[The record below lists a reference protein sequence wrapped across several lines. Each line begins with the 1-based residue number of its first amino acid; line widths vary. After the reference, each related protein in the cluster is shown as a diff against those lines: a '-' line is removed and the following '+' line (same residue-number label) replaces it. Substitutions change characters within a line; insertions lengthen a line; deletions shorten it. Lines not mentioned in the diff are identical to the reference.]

1 VGAVQW
7 TQFSLETVQR
17 TFSDVLIPARP
28 VANISVGLNHL
39 FSGLD
44 PAPYHWTNLVIH
56 LAVGLALFWTL
67 RLFQQHHDAEERGV
81 WLALLFVFIFL
92 VHPLN
97 IQAVTYVIQR
107 MTSLSTLF
115 VLLGLASYIRGR
127 HQPVN
132 GKRVGWFGVAF
143 LCAALAM
150 GSKEIGYLLIP
161 LLLLYEYCFFGRE
174 WRLQF
179 TEKLTPQ
186 SRRVLITVTVIGVLI
201 LTLLFWQFLDSR
213 IHWMETLPRR
223 DFSGL
228 ERVLTQ
234 GRVQFFYLSLLLWP
248 APSRLSLDHSIAV
261 SRGIFDPVSTAF
273 ALIAW
278 AIIILFALRNIRQ
291 RPALAFPVLAYL
303 LLHSMESAPVS
314 LELTFEHRMY
324 LNLNTVVSKYRF
336 QSYGI
341 IFAVG
346 LLLSLGTFQRNQVW
360 SDPLTFYRDCAQKSP
375 NKWRPMYNLGTNLG
389 QRGLLDE
396 AKTALKQAAALRPD
410 DSETHNQLANVLM
423 LQKQTE
429 SAEEHYRLAVKHD
442 PKNAEALYNL
452 ATLLGAQR
460 RYAEQKEILE
470 QFVQFAP
477 PYLERQKQWALHYL
491 RTN

>member
-1 VGAVQW
+1 MTLAALCAIALVTVAAYYPGMSAGFYFDDEPNILWVGAVQW
-7 TQFSLETVQR
+7 TQLSFETIQR
-17 TFSDVLIPARP
+17 TFSDALIPSRP
-28 VANISVGLNHL
+28 LANISVGLNHL
-39 FSGLD
+39 ISGLD

-67 RLFQQHHDAEERGV
+67 RLFQRHHGSNENGA
-81 WLALLFVFIFL
+81 WLALLLVFIFL

-97 IQAVTYVIQR
+97 VQAVTYVIQR
-107 MTSLSTLF
+107 MTSLATLF

-127 HQPVN
+127 HEPVN

-273 ALIAW
+273 ALIACPRFSR
-278 AIIILFALRNIRQ
+278 ARVFVTPFDGISSGQPGTYIRASHVFADDN
-291 RPALAFPVLAYL
+291 AGASCNA
-303 LLHSMESAPVS
+303 
-314 LELTFEHRMY
+314 
-324 LNLNTVVSKYRF
+324 
-336 QSYGI
+336 
-341 IFAVG
+341 
-346 LLLSLGTFQRNQVW
+346 
-360 SDPLTFYRDCAQKSP
+360 KSQ
-375 NKWRPMYNLGTNLG
+375 YCG
-389 QRGLLDE
+389 
-396 AKTALKQAAALRPD
+396 
-410 DSETHNQLANVLM
+410 
-423 LQKQTE
+423 
-429 SAEEHYRLAVKHD
+429 
-442 PKNAEALYNL
+442 
-452 ATLLGAQR
+452 
-460 RYAEQKEILE
+460 
-470 QFVQFAP
+470 
-477 PYLERQKQWALHYL
+477 
-491 RTN
+491 

>member
-1 VGAVQW
+1 
-7 TQFSLETVQR
+7 
-17 TFSDVLIPARP
+17 
-28 VANISVGLNHL
+28 
-39 FSGLD
+39 
-44 PAPYHWTNLVIH
+44 
-56 LAVGLALFWTL
+56 
-67 RLFQQHHDAEERGV
+67 
-81 WLALLFVFIFL
+81 
-92 VHPLN
+92 
-97 IQAVTYVIQR
+97 
-107 MTSLSTLF
+107 MTSLATLF
-115 VLLGLASYIRGR
+115 VLLGLASYVRGR
-127 HQPVN
+127 HEPVN
-132 GKRVGWFGVAF
+132 VKQIGWYGLAL
-143 LCAALAM
+143 LCAVLAM
-150 GSKEIGYLLIP
+150 GSKEIGYLIIP
-161 LLLLYEYCFFGRE
+161 LLLLYEYCFFRKE
-174 WRLQF
+174 WRLQL

-201 LTLLFWQFLDSR
+201 LTSLSWQFLDSR
-213 IHWMETLPRR
+213 IHWVETFPRR

-234 GRVQFFYLSLLLWP
+234 GRVHFFYLSLLLWP
-248 APSRLSLDHSIAV
+248 APSRLSLDHDIAV
-261 SRGIFDPVSTAF
+261 SRGIFDPVSTAL

-278 AIIILFALRNIRQ
+278 AIIISFALRNIRQ

-324 LNLNTVVSKYRF
+324 LPMTMLALLAVLNLNTVVSKYRF